1 MQAGD
6 RTTRAAREHG
16 RDGVSYY
23 IILHG
28 VTDRPKHKPVHRCD
42 KFCTSLYSLQSL
54 TMPRNATKNPSK
66 GKSAGLSRLEKVV
79 MPAHNYRGPVTRR
92 QGLRS
97 AKVEVELGKIFFL
110 RRWIAAY

>member
-1 MQAGD
+1 MELRIDQNTN
-6 RTTRAAREHG
+6 RFTVVISSVLPFT
-16 RDGVSYY
+16 
-23 IILHG
+23 L
-28 VTDRPKHKPVHRCD
+28 
-42 KFCTSLYSLQSL
+42 FSLYLCLEMQQ
-54 TMPRNATKNPSK
+54 KNPSK

-110 RRWIAAY
+110 KRWIAAY

>member
-6 RTTRAAREHG
+6 WTTRASTAAREHG

-28 VTDRPKHKPVHRCD
+28 VTDRPKHKPVHRGD

-54 TMPRNATKNPSK
+54 PMPRNATKEPFQRQVCRLV
-66 GKSAGLSRLEKVV
+66 SARESCYAR
-79 MPAHNYRGPVTRR
+79 T
-92 QGLRS
+92 
-97 AKVEVELGKIFFL
+97 
-110 RRWIAAY
+110 